1 MAIHS
6 SLRGLRCFC
15 VAAEF
20 LSFKETARQLYLT
33 PSAVSH
39 QIKQL
44 ETELGLDLFIRQTRA
59 IELSPQGKA
68 FYQTLQPIMRNLEQT
83 LLHFAS
89 HKPPTQLS
97 ISMPEFFASEFFVP
111 KLVGWSEQ
119 HPDINLTV
127 ETIKSR
133 QESTKYSDLQILLA
147 SSEPSELN
155 SHELF
160 PISYIPAC
168 NPSLYQQLLP
178 MGFDAI
184 QKAPLLVHQARPWA
198 WHQWAEQVGIE
209 NFAPKQVIQLDS
221 MFSVARACQQGL
233 GIALIPWPIS
243 CSWFAS
249 GSLKRLFSEVL
260 HSRDKYYLVQHG
272 QVSDKPEMLKL
283 VQWILSSFSTSE
295 EPARLPV
302 HENSH

>member
-15 VAAEF
+15 VAADC

-44 ETELGLDLFIRQTRA
+44 ETELGFELFIRQTRA
-59 IELSPQGKA
+59 IELSNQGKA
-68 FYQTLQPIMRNLEQT
+68 FYQSLLPIMRDLEQT
-83 LLHFAS
+83 LRHFAS
-89 HKPPTQLS
+89 QKPPTELS

-133 QESTKYSDLQILLA
+133 QDSPKYTDLQILLA
-147 SSEPSELN
+147 SAKPADHV

-178 MGFDAI
+178 LGFDAL

-198 WHQWAEQVGIE
+198 WHHWADQVGIE
-209 NFAPKQVIQLDS
+209 QFSPKQVIQLDS
-221 MFSVARACQQGL
+221 MFSVARASQQGL

-243 CSWFAS
+243 HSWFAS
-249 GSLKRLFSEVL
+249 GSLKRLFSEEL
-260 HSRDKYYLVQHG
+260 QSRDKYYLVQHE
-272 QVSDKPEMLKL
+272 SETNKPEIQQL
-283 VQWILSSFSTSE
+283 VEWILSSF
-295 EPARLPV
+295 RL
-302 HENSH
+302 HS

>member
-15 VAAEF
+15 VAADC

-44 ETELGLDLFIRQTRA
+44 ETELGFELFIRQTRA
-59 IELSPQGKA
+59 IELSNQGKA
-68 FYQTLQPIMRNLEQT
+68 FYQALLPIMRDLEQT
-83 LLHFAS
+83 LRHFAS
-89 HKPPTQLS
+89 QKPPTELS

-133 QESTKYSDLQILLA
+133 QDSPKYTDLQILLA
-147 SSEPSELN
+147 SAKPVDHVSY
-155 SHELF
+155 ELF

-178 MGFDAI
+178 LGFDAL

-198 WHQWAEQVGIE
+198 WHHWADQVGIE
-209 NFAPKQVIQLDS
+209 QFSPKQVIQLDS
-221 MFSVARACQQGL
+221 MFSVARASQQGL

-243 CSWFAS
+243 HSWFAS
-249 GSLKRLFSEVL
+249 GSLKRLFSEEL
-260 HSRDKYYLVQHG
+260 QSRDKYYLVQHE
-272 QVSDKPEMLKL
+272 SETNKPEIQQL
-283 VQWILSSFSTSE
+283 VEWILSSF
-295 EPARLPV
+295 RL
-302 HENSH
+302 HS

>member
-15 VAAEF
+15 VAADC

-44 ETELGLDLFIRQTRA
+44 ETELGFELFIRQTRA
-59 IELSPQGKA
+59 IELSNQGKA
-68 FYQTLQPIMRNLEQT
+68 FYQSLSPIMQNLEQT
-83 LLHFAS
+83 LRHFAS
-89 HKPPTQLS
+89 QKPPTELS

-127 ETIKSR
+127 ETVRSR
-133 QESTKYSDLQILLA
+133 QDSPKYTDLQILLA
-147 SSEPSELN
+147 NSKPSDHI
-155 SHELF
+155 SYELF

-178 MGFDAI
+178 LGFDAL

-198 WHQWAEQVGIE
+198 WHHWADQVGLE
-209 NFAPKQVIQLDS
+209 DFSPKQVIQLDS
-221 MFSVARACQQGL
+221 MFSVARASQQGL

-243 CSWFAS
+243 HSWFAS
-249 GSLKRLFSEVL
+249 GSLKRLFSEEL
-260 HSRDKYYLVQHG
+260 QSRDKYYLVQHDNTPSKAEI
-272 QVSDKPEMLKL
+272 QLL
-283 VQWILSSFSTSE
+283 VDWVLSSF
-295 EPARLPV
+295 RL
-302 HENSH
+302 NS